1 MILYL
6 WYSRQVMIL
15 AVGGTIDGW
24 ELSRNKSVP
33 IFFCKTGQF
42 LIGLFCLQGSA
53 TLSMAYAGALFTDSV
68 LQALAGEEGIVEC
81 AFVQSQ
87 ETEASYFS
95 TPILLG
101 VRFQIRYACLVSLK
115 RN

>member
-1 MILYL
+1 
-6 WYSRQVMIL
+6 
-15 AVGGTIDGW
+15 
-24 ELSRNKSVP
+24 
-33 IFFCKTGQF
+33 
-42 LIGLFCLQGSA
+42 
-53 TLSMAYAGALFTDSV
+53 MAYAGALFTDSV

-101 VRFQIRYACLVSLK
+101 VRFQIHFACLLSFKKETKKIASSVYERNGELILAHKNIRCSKEYFFSDIEWSL
-115 RN
+115 